1 MGVLLILLGLLVAG
15 LVVDVAVENQIA
27 TAATQQLTFLGM
39 TVDVSAPMLAVLS
52 FALGALAVL
61 LIAAGIGRF
70 RRARRMTMR
79 DRLNRLE
86 EENARLA
93 TQQNL
98 PNVVRIPEPE
108 MQPAPATQAA
118 PAGSAPPPSTPEPPT
133 SQPGSQ
139 PGPQPGSQEE
149 SPTTRW

>member
-15 LVVDVAVENQIA
+15 VVVDVAVENQIA
-27 TAATQQLTFLGM
+27 TAATQQLTFLGV

-93 TQQNL
+93 TQRNL
-98 PNVVRIPEPE
+98 PNVVRIPEAEPE

-118 PAGSAPPPSTPEPPT
+118 PAGSAPPPPSTPEPPA
-133 SQPGSQ
+133 S
-139 PGPQPGSQEE
+139 QPGSQEE

>member
-15 LVVDVAVENQIA
+15 VVVDIAVENQIA

-39 TVDVSAPMLAVLS
+39 TVEISAPMLAVFS

-70 RRARRMTMR
+70 GRGRRMTMR
-79 DRLNRLE
+79 DRLTRLE

-93 TQQNL
+93 TRQNL
-98 PNVVRIPEPE
+98 PNVVRIPDAAPE
-108 MQPAPATQAA
+108 TQPAPATQSA
-118 PAGSAPPPSTPEPPT
+118 PAQSAPPAPEPPAKQDQ
-133 SQPGSQ
+133 SS
-139 PGPQPGSQEE
+139 
-149 SPTTRW
+149 TTQW

>member
-1 MGVLLILLGLLVAG
+1 MGVLLILLGLVVAG

-70 RRARRMTMR
+70 RRARRMTMQ
-79 DRLNRLE
+79 DRLSRLE

-93 TQQNL
+93 TRQNL
-98 PNVVRIPEPE
+98 PNVVRIPEAEPE

-118 PAGSAPPPSTPEPPT
+118 PAQSAPPPPSTPEPPA
-133 SQPGSQ
+133 SQPGS
-139 PGPQPGSQEE
+139 QPGSQEE
-149 SPTTRW
+149 SPTKRW

>member
-15 LVVDVAVENQIA
+15 AVVDVAVENQIA
-27 TAATQQLTFLGM
+27 TAATQQLTFLGT
-39 TVDVSAPMLAVLS
+39 TVEVSAPMLAVLS

-70 RRARRMTMR
+70 RRARRRTMQ
-79 DRLNRLE
+79 DRIARLE

-93 TQQNL
+93 TRQNL
-98 PNVVRIPEPE
+98 PNVVRVPEAEPE
-108 MQPAPATQAA
+108 MPPTATQTA
-118 PAGSAPPPSTPEPPT
+118 PPPPSTPEPPA
-133 SQPGSQ
+133 SQPGS
-139 PGPQPGSQEE
+139 PEE

>member
-70 RRARRMTMR
+70 RRARRMTMQ
-79 DRLNRLE
+79 DRLARLE

-93 TQQNL
+93 TQRNL
-98 PNVVRIPEPE
+98 PNVVRIPEAEPE
-108 MQPAPATQAA
+108 MQPAATQAA
-118 PAGSAPPPSTPEPPT
+118 PAGSAPPPPSTPEPPT
-133 SQPGSQ
+133 SQPGL
-139 PGPQPGSQEE
+139 QPGSQEE